1 VTKKRLNVDFGCGY
15 NPKQGY
21 KKCDITTS
29 PALDYQYDGK
39 DCIIGLKKKS
49 VDTFNVSNV
58 IHHLPDIRTTI
69 RCLKR
74 YIKTGGK
81 IVISDCDSVH
91 FKANLF
97 LDNLWYR
104 FVNQNKN
111 IFISKEFRD
120 YFIIMREEGFV
131 CLHHHNDGLKDI
143 SIWTKKKE
151 KGGIKN
157 GSYQELSR
165 KHGLRLRRCY
175 CNQG

>member
-1 VTKKRLNVDFGCGY
+1 MTEKRLNVDFGCGY
-15 NPKQGY
+15 NPLQGY

-29 PALDYQYDGK
+29 PSLDYQYDGK
-39 DCIIGLKKKS
+39 DCIIGLKPKS

-58 IHHLPDIRTTI
+58 IHHIPDIRTTI

-81 IVISDCDSVH
+81 IVISDCDATH

-104 FVNQNKN
+104 FINQDKS
-111 IFISKEFRD
+111 IFISKEWRD

-131 CLHHHNDGLKDI
+131 CLHHYNNGLKDI
-143 SIWTKKKE
+143 SIWTK
-151 KGGIKN
+151 
-157 GSYQELSR
+157 
-165 KHGLRLRRCY
+165 
-175 CNQG
+175 